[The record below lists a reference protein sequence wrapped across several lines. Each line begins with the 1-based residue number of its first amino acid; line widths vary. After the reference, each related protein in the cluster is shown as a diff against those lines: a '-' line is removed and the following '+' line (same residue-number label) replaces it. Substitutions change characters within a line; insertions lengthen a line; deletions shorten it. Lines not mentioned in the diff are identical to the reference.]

1 MPPDREFRSKIDA
14 WLVAIVAVAALLPL
28 AVGVALALLG
38 QTKGVLLL
46 SGWGAVMGLMIY
58 VLSWPLRYT
67 LRADHLHIQSGQL
80 AWTIPYAAIR
90 GAVPSRN
97 PLSAPA
103 WSLRRVRID
112 QADGSFILVS
122 PADRESFIADL
133 TSRCPQLASGR
144 TARSGPASPS

>member
-1 MPPDREFRSKIDA
+1 MSPDREFRSKVDA
-14 WLVAIVAVAALLPL
+14 WLVAVVAGAALLPL
-28 AVGVALALLG
+28 GVGVGLAILG
-38 QTKGVLLL
+38 QAKGVILL

-58 VLSWPLRYT
+58 VLSWPMRYT

-80 AWTIPYAAIR
+80 QWSIPYASIR

-97 PLSAPA
+97 PLSGPA

-122 PADRESFIADL
+122 PADRESFIAAL
-133 TSRCPQLASGR
+133 RERCPRLAAA
-144 TARSGPASPS
+144 ARPGPASPS